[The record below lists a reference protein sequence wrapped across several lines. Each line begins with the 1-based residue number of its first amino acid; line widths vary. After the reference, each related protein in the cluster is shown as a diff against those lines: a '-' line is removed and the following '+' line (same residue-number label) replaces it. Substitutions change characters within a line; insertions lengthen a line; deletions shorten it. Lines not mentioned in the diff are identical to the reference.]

1 MAEQEQIKKH
11 IQEQL
16 EKVNRRLKIL
26 DMIEEKLF
34 RMREL
39 AQRVID
45 EEITDEEIEE
55 INKQV
60 QDLGEQVR
68 LLDSEVICQH
78 FFGHIF
84 TEQFI

>member
-68 LLDSEVICQH
+68 LLDSEV
-78 FFGHIF
+78 
-84 TEQFI
+84 TLLS